1 MIYTGEW
8 RFDREAADTAAG
20 TVMIPLRPEQNKGGR
35 IMKKRKLLS
44 LLLAAVLVAATLAG
58 CAGPGKSESGSK
70 TLDYSKIKIG
80 EITSLVVND
89 GGWCQATH
97 QSLLASMK
105 KLGIPEE
112 NLLVVENVAEEQ
124 SAVNNAYDAL
134 VSEGVSLIFG
144 ASAGYAAIL
153 SELAAQNPNV
163 IVAQQ
168 GDKTENLIGYQI
180 RNYEGMFLAGYAS
193 ALMADSDLLGF
204 AASMSEASVRGA
216 INGYALGAKYANPN
230 AKVQVVWANSWY
242 DVDLETQSALTLIN
256 QGIKYMGM
264 EASSPAIPQTCQ
276 ANGAFCVGYNVD
288 MKELAPEAVLVSYM
302 WNFEPI
308 FTKIITSVAQGTAK
322 TSDYYYEGGE
332 CAALSPFN
340 DAIVPKDV
348 QDKVLQVKKD
358 IADGKIKVFAGELKD
373 NKGNV
378 LVSAGEVM
386 SDENINT
393 QRFLV
398 ENVIGDWN

>member
-1 MIYTGEW
+1 
-8 RFDREAADTAAG
+8 
-20 TVMIPLRPEQNKGGR
+20 
-35 IMKKRKLLS
+35 MKKRKLLS
-44 LLLAAVLVAATLAG
+44 LLLAAVLVSSILAG
-58 CAGPGKSESGSK
+58 CAGPGEPKAEAK
-70 TLDYSKIKIG
+70 THDYSKIKIG

-97 QSLLASMK
+97 QSILASMK
-105 KLGIPEE
+105 QLGIPEE

-134 VSEGVSLIFG
+134 VSEGVSIIFG

-288 MKELAPEAVLVSYM
+288 MKELAPEAVMVSYM

-308 FTKIITSVAQGTAK
+308 FTKIITSVADGVAK
-322 TSDYYYEGGE
+322 SSDYYYEGGE

-358 IADGKIKVFAGELKD
+358 IAEGKIKVFAGELKD

-386 SDENINT
+386 NDESINT
-393 QRFLV
+393 QQFLV

>member
-1 MIYTGEW
+1 M
-8 RFDREAADTAAG
+8 R
-20 TVMIPLRPEQNKGGR
+20 
-35 IMKKRKLLS
+35 KKKLLS
-44 LLLAAVLVAATLAG
+44 VLLAVAIVAVVLAG
-58 CAGPGKSESGSK
+58 CSDSKQTNSAGKSV
-70 TLDYSKIKIG
+70 DYSKMKIG

-97 QSLLASMK
+97 QSILAAMK

-112 NLLVVENVAEEQ
+112 NLLVIENVEEEQ
-124 SAVNNAYDAL
+124 VAVNNAYDAL
-134 VSEGVSLIFG
+134 VAEGVDIIFG
-144 ASAGYAAIL
+144 ASAGYAAFL
-153 SELAAQNPNV
+153 SDLAAQNPDI

-168 GDKTENLIGYQI
+168 GDKAENLVGYQI

-193 ALMADSDLLGF
+193 ALMSDSDTLGF
-204 AASMSEASVRGA
+204 AASMSEASVRAA

-276 ANGAFCVGYNVD
+276 ANGAYCVGYNVD
-288 MKELAPEAVLVSYM
+288 MKDLAPKAVMTSFM

-308 FTKIITSVAQGTAK
+308 FTKIITSVADGTVS
-322 TSDYYYEGGE
+322 TDDYYYEGGE

-340 DAIVPKDV
+340 DDIVPKDV
-348 QDKVLQVKKD
+348 QEKTEQVRKD
-358 IADGKIKVFAGELKD
+358 IADGKINIFGGELKD
-373 NKGNV
+373 NKGNI
-378 LVSAGEVM
+378 LVPAGETM
-386 SDENINT
+386 SDEMINT
-393 QRFLV
+393 QEFLV

>member
-1 MIYTGEW
+1 MPGYPVKFQEGYIV
-8 RFDREAADTAAG
+8 R
-20 TVMIPLRPEQNKGGR
+20 
-35 IMKKRKLLS
+35 KKKLLS
-44 LLLAAVLVAATLAG
+44 VLLAVAIVAVVLAG
-58 CAGPGKSESGSK
+58 CSDSKQTNSAGKSV
-70 TLDYSKIKIG
+70 DYSKMKIG

-97 QSLLASMK
+97 QSILAAMK

-112 NLLVVENVAEEQ
+112 NLLVIENVEEEQ
-124 SAVNNAYDAL
+124 VAVNNAYDAL
-134 VSEGVSLIFG
+134 VAEGVDIIFG
-144 ASAGYAAIL
+144 ASAGYAAFL
-153 SELAAQNPNV
+153 SDLAAQNPDI

-168 GDKTENLIGYQI
+168 GDKAENLVGYQI

-193 ALMADSDLLGF
+193 ALMSDSDTLGF
-204 AASMSEASVRGA
+204 AASMSEASVRAA

-276 ANGAFCVGYNVD
+276 ANGAYCVGYNVD
-288 MKELAPEAVLVSYM
+288 MKDLAPKAVMTSFM

-308 FTKIITSVAQGTAK
+308 FTKIITSVADGTVS
-322 TSDYYYEGGE
+322 TDDYYYEGGE

-340 DAIVPKDV
+340 DDIVPKDV
-348 QDKVLQVKKD
+348 QEKTEQVRKD
-358 IADGKIKVFAGELKD
+358 IADGKINIFGGELKD
-373 NKGNV
+373 NKGNI
-378 LVSAGEVM
+378 LVPAGETM
-386 SDENINT
+386 SDEMINT
-393 QRFLV
+393 QEFLV

>member
-1 MIYTGEW
+1 M
-8 RFDREAADTAAG
+8 R
-20 TVMIPLRPEQNKGGR
+20 
-35 IMKKRKLLS
+35 KRKLLC
-44 LLLAAVLVAATLAG
+44 LLLAAVLIASTLAG
-58 CAGPGKSESGSK
+58 CADSGKPKAEAK
-70 TLDYSKIKIG
+70 VHDYSKIKIG

-97 QSLLASMK
+97 QSILASMK
-105 KLGIPEE
+105 QLGIPEE
-112 NLLVVENVAEEQ
+112 NLLVIENVAEEQ

-193 ALMADSDLLGF
+193 ALMSDSDLLGF

-216 INGYALGAKYANPN
+216 INGYALGARYANPN

-276 ANGAFCVGYNVD
+276 ANGAYCVGYNVD

-308 FTKIITSVAQGTAK
+308 FTKIISSVAEGIAK

-358 IADGKIKVFAGELKD
+358 IVEGKIKVFAGELKD

-378 LVSAGEVM
+378 LVPAGEVM
-386 SDENINT
+386 SDDKINT
-393 QRFLV
+393 QQFLV